1 MKNING
7 KRPSAKRMAKRRRSK
22 HSNRFIRVINAMIN
36 GIRRWFIRRSYA
48 PAICLGAA
56 TLIALVIV
64 CVFALPMP
72 KGSIANDAPATA
84 EVVAVRT
91 QSPVNSYV
99 AVQPQDSALYEELK
113 VTNAGDTVSAI
124 IYDKEDNP
132 GNVTVYA
139 AEDAECYHLGDCKF
153 AFASS
158 KRLTA
163 YEAYY
168 LRYRPCGRCNPPV
181 YDPVTGITS

>member
-1 MKNING
+1 MNKTVR
-7 KRPSAKRMAKRRRSK
+7 KQSAVRRPVKRRRR
-22 HSNRFIRVINAMIN
+22 SNLFIRFINSFIGNV
-36 GIRRWFIRRSYA
+36 RRWFLRKSYA

-56 TLIALVIV
+56 TVIALAAV

-72 KGSIANDAPATA
+72 KSAEVTPAVS
-84 EVVAVRT
+84 EVVAART
-91 QSPVNSYV
+91 EVPSEV
-99 AVQPQDSALYEELK
+99 AVTETNDSLYEGLK
-113 VTNAGDTVSAI
+113 TTAANGQQSAV
-124 IYDKEDNP
+124 IYDKEETS

-158 KRLTA
+158 KRLTP

-168 LRYRPCGRCNPPV
+168 LHYRPCGRCNPPV
-181 YDPVTGITS
+181 YNPVTGLSS